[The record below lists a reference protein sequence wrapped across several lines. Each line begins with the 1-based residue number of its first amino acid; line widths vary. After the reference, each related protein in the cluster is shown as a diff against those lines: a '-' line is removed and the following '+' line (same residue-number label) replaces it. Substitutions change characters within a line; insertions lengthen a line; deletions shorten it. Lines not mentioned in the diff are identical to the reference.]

1 MRKARYLAAS
11 AVSLAKPFLLGAVA
25 VGIGLSDSGGFA
37 SSYLRYLVF
46 PHIIPALCLFFLYLD
61 EERYRTYKPL
71 VAFFELGSA
80 LYLAAALVPAAGNL
94 QKLLLATRNAQGFS
108 RTALAFALA
117 LLLDLFCCIVLLPG
131 TRRSV
136 ARGSVSTGAGGD
148 VLPTNKE
155 R

>member
-11 AVSLAKPFLLGAVA
+11 GASLAKPFLLGAVA

-61 EERYRTYKPL
+61 EERYRSYKPL

-80 LYLAAALVPAAGNL
+80 LYLAAALVPATGNL
-94 QKLLLATRNAQGFS
+94 QKLLIATRDAQGFS
-108 RTALAFALA
+108 RTAMAFALA
-117 LLLDLFCCIVLLPG
+117 LILDLFCCIVLIPG
-131 TRRSV
+131 TRRT
-136 ARGSVSTGAGGD
+136 ADRGRAPAGVGGD
-148 VLPTNKE
+148 VISAHKE
-155 R
+155 Q